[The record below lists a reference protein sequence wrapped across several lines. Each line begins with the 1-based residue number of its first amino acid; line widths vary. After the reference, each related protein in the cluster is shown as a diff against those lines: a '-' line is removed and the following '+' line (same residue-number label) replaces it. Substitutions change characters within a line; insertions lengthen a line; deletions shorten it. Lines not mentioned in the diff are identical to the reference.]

1 MLCVWHV
8 CYIYQA
14 ATTHKLKLEE
24 FVERATYKI
33 ISLHPLQQNR
43 KRRMAF
49 WRSTTLESDKHDLNT
64 YANATTTTTTTTT
77 DKDATTTHAELTKIP
92 LMRAFIETHDPSSMH
107 EVDDLMMRRFLRAR
121 DSDVD
126 KACAM
131 LLKCLKWRRSFVP
144 NGFFSVAEVPN
155 EISQDK
161 VFAQG
166 HDNRGRPIA
175 VIFGARH
182 FQNKQGGLD
191 EFKRFVVYAFD
202 KLCASMP
209 AGQEKFVGIAE
220 LKGWGYSNSDV
231 RGYITALSILQDYYP
246 ERLGKLFIL
255 HAPYIF
261 MKVWKVIYP
270 FIDNNTRKK
279 IVFVENKKL
288 KSTLLEDIEES
299 QLPEIYGGQLPL
311 VPIQDS

>member
-1 MLCVWHV
+1 
-8 CYIYQA
+8 
-14 ATTHKLKLEE
+14 
-24 FVERATYKI
+24 
-33 ISLHPLQQNR
+33 
-43 KRRMAF
+43 MAF
-49 WRSTTLESDKHDLNT
+49 WRSATTTLESDKHDLTAINN
-64 YANATTTTTTTTT
+64 ANATTTTMNNKDTTTTTTTTQ
-77 DKDATTTHAELTKIP
+77 AEIAKIP
-92 LMRAFIETHDPSSMH
+92 LMRASIEAHDPSFMH
-107 EVDDLMMRRFLRAR
+107 EVNDLMIRRFLRAR
-121 DSDVD
+121 DLDVE
-126 KACAM
+126 KASAM
-131 LLKCLKWRRSFVP
+131 LVKCLKWRRSFVP
-144 NGFFSVAEVPN
+144 NGSFSASEVPHD
-155 EISQDK
+155 ISHNK
-161 VFAQG
+161 VFTQG
-166 HDNRGRPIA
+166 HDKMARPIA

-182 FQNKQGGLD
+182 FQNNKEGGLD

-202 KLCASMP
+202 KLCASIP

-231 RGYITALSILQDYYP
+231 RGYIAALTILQEYYP

-261 MKVWKVIYP
+261 MKVWKIIYP

-299 QLPEIYGGQLPL
+299 QLPEIYGGKLPL

>member
-1 MLCVWHV
+1 
-8 CYIYQA
+8 
-14 ATTHKLKLEE
+14 
-24 FVERATYKI
+24 
-33 ISLHPLQQNR
+33 
-43 KRRMAF
+43 MAF
-49 WRSTTLESDKHDLNT
+49 WRSTTTTTLESDKQDLT
-64 YANATTTTTTTTT
+64 TINATTTMNKDTTTQSEI
-77 DKDATTTHAELTKIP
+77 AKIP
-92 LMRAFIETHDPSSMH
+92 LMRASIEAHDPSFMH
-107 EVDDLMMRRFLRAR
+107 EVNDLMMRRFLRAR
-121 DSDVD
+121 DLDVE
-126 KACAM
+126 KGCAM
-131 LLKCLKWRRSFVP
+131 LVKCLKWRRSFVP
-144 NGFFSVAEVPN
+144 NGSFSASEVPH
-155 EISQDK
+155 EISHNK

-166 HDNRGRPIA
+166 HDKSSRPIA
-175 VIFGARH
+175 VIFGSRH
-182 FQNKQGGLD
+182 FQNNKHGGLD

-231 RGYITALSILQDYYP
+231 RGYIAALTILQEYYP

-261 MKVWKVIYP
+261 MKVWKIIYP